1 MLVSIAAYCLV
12 LGAIA
17 ASTVV
22 ASKGKTEAR
31 RRNIS
36 ANAQVQLFSI
46 LITAV
51 FYAEFAI
58 MWLPFCLHPQRPPL
72 TLFWCGYCL

>member
-1 MLVSIAAYCLV
+1 MLLTIAAYCLV

-17 ASTVV
+17 ASAMV

-36 ANAQVQLFSI
+36 ANAQVQLF
-46 LITAV
+46 
-51 FYAEFAI
+51 FA
-58 MWLPFCLHPQRPPL
+58 
-72 TLFWCGYCL
+72 LFTTHL

>member
-1 MLVSIAAYCLV
+1 MLLSIAAYCLV

-17 ASTVV
+17 ASAVV

-36 ANAQVQLFSI
+36 ANAQVQPFFILFTAI
-46 LITAV
+46 L
-51 FYAEFAI
+51 YAEFAI
-58 MWLPFCLHPQRPPL
+58 IWLPFCLHPSVLR
-72 TLFWCGYCL
+72 

>member
-17 ASTVV
+17 ASAVV

-36 ANAQVQLFSI
+36 ANAQVQLFFT
-46 LITAV
+46 LFTATPS
-51 FYAEFAI
+51 AGLDI
-58 MWLPFCLHPQRPPL
+58 MWLPFCLHPSVL
-72 TLFWCGYCL
+72 H